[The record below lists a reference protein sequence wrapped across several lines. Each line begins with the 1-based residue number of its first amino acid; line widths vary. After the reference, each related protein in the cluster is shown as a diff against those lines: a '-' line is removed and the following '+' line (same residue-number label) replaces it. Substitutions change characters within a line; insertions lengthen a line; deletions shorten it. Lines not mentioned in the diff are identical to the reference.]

1 MVSQPSGNK
10 QVELI
15 SIETEKLYFTIKGK
29 FNQTNFTYPEEVYK
43 DSFLFS
49 CYPED
54 DVIDVNLYSEKN
66 LGGGFSYNPKIISP
80 NQEGR
85 YSIEYILGSIEEVPE
100 MKLPPT
106 QEQLYELLE
115 NARNTTLVIHYQK
128 KN

>member
-1 MVSQPSGNK
+1 LKHLEVSNDLQTSENN
-10 QVELI
+10 VEIITLT
-15 SIETEKLYFTIKGK
+15 IEPNANLKTIV
-29 FNQTNFTYPEEVYK
+29 NEVTG
-43 DSFLFS
+43 
-49 CYPED
+49 
-54 DVIDVNLYSEKN
+54 VNLYSEKN